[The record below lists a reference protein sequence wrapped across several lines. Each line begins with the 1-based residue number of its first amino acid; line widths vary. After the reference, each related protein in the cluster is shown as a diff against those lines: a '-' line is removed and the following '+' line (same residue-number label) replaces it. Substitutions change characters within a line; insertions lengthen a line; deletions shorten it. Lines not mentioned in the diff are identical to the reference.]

1 MSNQST
7 HQHVCLVRVQFLS
20 LLLTSYSFHI
30 CFLSLLFNHRS
41 VEISKEELRNLQ
53 RIEQQEEEKY
63 LQSKSAIASL
73 LETSVILSEAKKL
86 EDEEIVRL
94 ERALQ
99 MAREKNV
106 NTVMK
111 LATVDVALSN
121 ENKASEVL
129 QLESCCDGMM

>member
-1 MSNQST
+1 
-7 HQHVCLVRVQFLS
+7 
-20 LLLTSYSFHI
+20 
-30 CFLSLLFNHRS
+30 
-41 VEISKEELRNLQ
+41 
-53 RIEQQEEEKY
+53 
-63 LQSKSAIASL
+63 
-73 LETSVILSEAKKL
+73 LSEAKKL

-94 ERALQ
+94 ERALR

-129 QLESCCDGMM
+129 IYIML

>member
-1 MSNQST
+1 M
-7 HQHVCLVRVQFLS
+7 
-20 LLLTSYSFHI
+20 
-30 CFLSLLFNHRS
+30 
-41 VEISKEELRNLQ
+41 EISKEELRNLQ

-63 LQSKSAIASL
+63 LQSKSTIASL
-73 LETSVILSEAKKL
+73 LETSVILSEARKI

-129 QLESCCDGMM
+129 QFTSCCD

>member
-1 MSNQST
+1 M
-7 HQHVCLVRVQFLS
+7 CLVP
-20 LLLTSYSFHI
+20 
-30 CFLSLLFNHRS
+30 LFNDRS

-53 RIEQQEEEKY
+53 RIEQQEGEKY
-63 LQSKSAIASL
+63 LQSKSTIASL
-73 LETSVILSEAKKL
+73 LETSVILSEAKKI

-129 QLESCCDGMM
+129 QFTSCCD

>member
-1 MSNQST
+1 M
-7 HQHVCLVRVQFLS
+7 CLVP
-20 LLLTSYSFHI
+20 
-30 CFLSLLFNHRS
+30 LFNDRS

-63 LQSKSAIASL
+63 LQSKSTIASL
-73 LETSVILSEAKKL
+73 LETSVILSEAKKI

-129 QLESCCDGMM
+129 QFTSCCD